1 MASKKP
7 AKKAKKGPKTTNRS
21 AFKHG
26 GNGAVSPAARVLK
39 LRQLLGGANHSE
51 YLVQLALGYELVN
64 DAVTITEPEHN
75 RLVYVNPA
83 WEELY
88 GFEASEVLGRT
99 VTFMNL
105 KGISAKLLE
114 SIAAK
119 TNRDGWEGSLLNQNK
134 AGDVFSIRLRTMPLK
149 NERGDI
155 IGLLGVSH
163 QTEGRAVEVGK
174 SRRLSLRVPNTNGHA
189 RKPRRDWKASLA
201 ELTPRE
207 LEVFTLLGKGL
218 DTKQIGELL
227 EMSLF
232 TVQTHRNHLKVKLK
246 LGSVTELNY
255 VSYQWV
261 SHR

>member
-7 AKKAKKGPKTTNRS
+7 AKKAKKGPKTV
-21 AFKHG
+21 KG
-26 GNGAVSPAARVLK
+26 MAVSPSAGVLK
-39 LRQLLGGANHSE
+39 LRQVLRGANHSG
-51 YLVQLALGYELVN
+51 YLVQLALGYELVH

-88 GFEASEVLGRT
+88 GYAASEVLGRT

-105 KGISAKLLE
+105 KGISEKLLE
-114 SIAAK
+114 NIAAK
-119 TNRDGWEGSLLNQNK
+119 TNRDGWEGSLLNRNK

-149 NERGDI
+149 NESGEI
-155 IGLLGVSH
+155 IGLLGVSY
-163 QTEGRAVEVGK
+163 QTEGEAVEVGK
-174 SRRLSLRVPNTNGHA
+174 SRHLSLRLPSTNGHA
-189 RKPRRDWKASLA
+189 RKPRQDWKASLA

-232 TVQTHRNHLKVKLK
+232 TVQTHRNHLKAKLK

-255 VSYQWV
+255 VSYQWA
-261 SHR
+261 SRRNRNGHR